1 MTQLSSFTFS
11 FSSSV
16 TARVAEVVVFL
27 AFLLVLANFFSGV
40 ACLNSA
46 RAPRAKT
53 PIGKSMLRLN

>member
-40 ACLNSA
+40 ACLNRA